1 MDKKYLFAV
10 EDLHQAKHIPK
21 VVRCLEE
28 IEKLVTSF
36 RPLHVLL
43 SRFYP
48 DFIQILSRFY
58 PDFMQI
64 SSSFHPEFNRDL
76 FQIF

>member
-1 MDKKYLFAV
+1 MDKKYLFAA

-36 RPLHVLL
+36 ITGL
-43 SRFYP
+43 S
-48 DFIQILSRFY
+48 DQMSVVIL
-58 PDFMQI
+58 P
-64 SSSFHPEFNRDL
+64 N
-76 FQIF
+76 